1 MKKGLLRRALPA
13 AAAAGA
19 VALLTTLILAAGASP
34 ADAFSSLLRGAV
46 GSGVALGET
55 LTRATPILLCA
66 SGAVLAFRAGVLNIG
81 LDGQFLM
88 GAAAAAALGPLL
100 LVPWPA
106 RLAAVAGATL
116 AGALWAA
123 PAAWLAERRR
133 VPEVLTTILLNLVAA
148 ATVTWLVRGPLQD
161 PTADFPQSRPLAA
174 GVRFAPLV
182 AGVPTTAAFPLALLL
197 AAATGLFLARTPA
210 GLKVRAVGAS
220 LAAARA
226 IGLPVV
232 PLRTGALLGSAA
244 LAGLAGGLEVV
255 AVTGR
260 LYDPFGSGVG
270 YLGIAAALL
279 GGTGAGGAAVSS
291 LFFAALGTGGSALQR
306 DTGVPAS
313 VASLVPGLL
322 VLALLLLERRLEG
335 ETR

>member
-1 MKKGLLRRALPA
+1 MRRGLLRRALPA

-19 VALLTTLILAAGASP
+19 VALLTALMLAGGASP
-34 ADAFSSLLRGAV
+34 GDAFSSLLRGAI

-81 LDGQFLM
+81 LDGQFLI
-88 GAAAAAALGPLL
+88 GAAAAAALGPLSPS
-100 LVPWPA
+100 PWPA
-106 RLAAVAGATL
+106 RLAAVSGATL
-116 AGALWAA
+116 AGALWAV

-133 VPEVLTTILLNLVAA
+133 VPEVLTTLLLNLVAA
-148 ATVTWLVRGPLQD
+148 AAVTWLVRGPLQD
-161 PTADFPQSRPLAA
+161 PTADFPQSRPLAP

-182 AGVPTTAAFPLALLL
+182 DGVPTTAAFPLALLL
-197 AAATGLFLARTPA
+197 AAATGLFLARTA
-210 GLKVRAVGAS
+210 SGLKVRAVGES
-220 LAAARA
+220 PAAARA

-232 PLRTGALLGSAA
+232 PLRAGALLGSAA
-244 LAGLAGGLEVV
+244 LAGLAGGLEVL

-279 GGTGAGGAAVSS
+279 GGTAAGGAAASS
-291 LFFAALGTGGSALQR
+291 LFFAALGTGSGALQR

-313 VASLVPGLL
+313 VASIVPGLL

-335 ETR
+335 ESR